1 MRSWINLVFIT
12 KLFSEIIH
20 FFQFQIFENLVQ
32 ISINFYQWHFP
43 LRIKVLVLISWTDK
57 VDTVTEKERKL
68 TFVYIT

>member
-1 MRSWINLVFIT
+1 MKSWINLVFIT
-12 KLFSEIIH
+12 KFFWEITH

-32 ISINFYQWHFP
+32 ISINLYQWHFP
-43 LRIKVLVLISWTDK
+43 LRIKVLVLISWRDK

>member
-1 MRSWINLVFIT
+1 MKSWINLVFIT
-12 KLFSEIIH
+12 NFFSEIIH
-20 FFQFQIFENLVQ
+20 FFQFQIFESLVQ

>member
-1 MRSWINLVFIT
+1 MKSWINLVFIT

-43 LRIKVLVLISWTDK
+43 LRIKVSWTDK